1 MGVVNKLKR
10 LHKQDMLK
18 PHDIKRVV
26 VADEAGV
33 NNNKYLHRARTLK
46 SLTSGDEMP
55 TVSSDLD
62 TNVATGVPIEYNSTT
77 TAGDFED
84 TPVFSIITID
94 RFSDVKYEYFEENQ
108 EEPGFIEFPE
118 KDGTYIFGIEGNG
131 YPLRNYT
138 SKFRITFNAD
148 GEYHIHTELVNDY
161 TKEVLATSDKTI
173 TATSGAQK
181 ASAKKSKSFKM

>member
-1 MGVVNKLKR
+1 MGVVDKLKG

-18 PHDIKRVV
+18 PQDIGRVV

-33 NNNKYLHRARTLK
+33 NNAKYLNRARTLK
-46 SLTSGDEMP
+46 SLSGNAQIP
-55 TVSSDLD
+55 TVSSDLA
-62 TNVATGVPIEYNSTT
+62 TSVTTGVPIEYNSTT
-77 TAGDFED
+77 TAGDFEY
-84 TPVFSIITID
+84 TPVFARITID
-94 RFSDVKYEYFEENQ
+94 RHTEVKYEYFEENQ
-108 EEPGFIEFPE
+108 DEPGYIEFPE
-118 KDGTYIFGIEGNG
+118 SDGTYIFGIEGNG